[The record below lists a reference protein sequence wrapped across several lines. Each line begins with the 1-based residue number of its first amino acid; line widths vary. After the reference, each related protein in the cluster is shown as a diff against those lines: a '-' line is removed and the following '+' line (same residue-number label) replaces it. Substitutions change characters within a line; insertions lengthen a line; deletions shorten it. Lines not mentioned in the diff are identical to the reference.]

1 MMRNKEV
8 LNEIRKQSR
17 TLIEEKRD
25 KFVKQ
30 SLLSDEF
37 IDMMQRNRKPFDLLM
52 SYYQCAIMEI
62 ETKFKVLNEEYSLEY
77 DKNPIEGIKSRI
89 KSYDSLLK
97 KIRRKDIPM
106 TLESIEKNITDIA
119 GVRVICSFPADY
131 RTGTDPGMVR
141 VTGDRY
147 SVICICGSFPADHTS
162 GGIRCFSPCH
172 SDPRSKTALWRS
184 GITGCEKSPDSRST
198 YLCGST
204 CIGDPAAGST
214 DPDFQTE

>member
-106 TLESIEKNITDIA
+106 TLESIEKNITISP
-119 GVRVICSFPADY
+119 V
-131 RTGTDPGMVR
+131 
-141 VTGDRY
+141 
-147 SVICICGSFPADHTS
+147 CGSSVPSRPIFMKWQTAFCDRM
-162 GGIRCFSPCH
+162 ILRC
-172 SDPRSKTALWRS
+172 
-184 GITGCEKSPDSRST
+184 
-198 YLCGST
+198 
-204 CIGDPAAGST
+204 
-214 DPDFQTE
+214 

>member
-1 MMRNKEV
+1 MYTSQHLYYLPVYNLYTARYRAYLYHPWWKIPSCHLHCLHRQYV
-8 LNEIRKQSR
+8 
-17 TLIEEKRD
+17 
-25 KFVKQ
+25 
-30 SLLSDEF
+30 
-37 IDMMQRNRKPFDLLM
+37 DM
-52 SYYQCAIMEI
+52 
-62 ETKFKVLNEEYSLEY
+62 
-77 DKNPIEGIKSRI
+77 G
-89 KSYDSLLK
+89 
-97 KIRRKDIPM
+97 
-106 TLESIEKNITDIA
+106 
-119 GVRVICSFPADY
+119 SFHRLPAFLADY

>member
-1 MMRNKEV
+1 MPYYFYDATYILVLIGALISMFASWNVQNTFRTYSRVWNSRNIPAQDIAQMILHDAGIYDVRIER
-8 LNEIRKQSR
+8 IRG
-17 TLIEEKRD
+17 
-25 KFVKQ
+25 
-30 SLLSDEF
+30 
-37 IDMMQRNRKPFDLLM
+37 DL
-52 SYYQCAIMEI
+52 
-62 ETKFKVLNEEYSLEY
+62 T
-77 DKNPIEGIKSRI
+77 EGIRTVKTAFFFCTVGQYR
-89 KSYDSLLK
+89 LPAFL
-97 KIRRKDIPM
+97 
-106 TLESIEKNITDIA
+106 
-119 GVRVICSFPADY
+119 ADY

-162 GGIRCFSPCH
+162 GGNRCFSPCH

>member
-119 GVRVICSFPADY
+119 GVPVSYTHLTLPTTPY
-131 RTGTDPGMVR
+131 V
-141 VTGDRY
+141 
-147 SVICICGSFPADHTS
+147 
-162 GGIRCFSPCH
+162 
-172 SDPRSKTALWRS
+172 
-184 GITGCEKSPDSRST
+184 
-198 YLCGST
+198 
-204 CIGDPAAGST
+204 
-214 DPDFQTE
+214 